1 MKKLIF
7 SFGALLFLAAC
18 NSTSEG
24 ELSLNNGQKWVVNA
38 EMKPHLEQSE
48 RILNDY
54 LTQKGADYEKLAADL
69 KVQNDQLI
77 KSCTMKG
84 KSHDVLHQWL
94 HPHMAL
100 IENLSEE
107 KDPKQAASIVGEL
120 KQSFKT
126 YQNYF
131 Q

>member
-48 RILNDY
+48 RILNDDSTRKRGR
-54 LTQKGADYEKLAADL
+54 LRKTGGRPESPERPINQELHHERQK
-69 KVQNDQLI
+69 
-77 KSCTMKG
+77 
-84 KSHDVLHQWL
+84 
-94 HPHMAL
+94 P
-100 IENLSEE
+100 
-107 KDPKQAASIVGEL
+107 
-120 KQSFKT
+120 
-126 YQNYF
+126 
-131 Q
+131 

>member
-7 SFGALLFLAAC
+7 SFGSALFLAAC

-107 KDPKQAASIVGEL
+107 KDPKQAASIVEEL
-120 KQSFKT
+120 EQSFKT

>member
-18 NSTSEG
+18 HSTSEG
-24 ELSLNNGQKWVVNA
+24 KLSLNNGQKWVVNA

-54 LTQKGADYEKLAADL
+54 LTQKGAGYEKLAADL

-107 KDPKQAASIVGEL
+107 KDPKQAESIVEEL
-120 KQSFKT
+120 EHSFKT